1 MEQSQE
7 AILQAAMQEF
17 HAKGFAGA
25 RMQRIADLCGL
36 NKALIH
42 YYFNTKTQLYQEILR
57 YIMEFYWNELHQNLP
72 NIAQVDDGYIYLKK
86 LVELH
91 FELFANY
98 PNYTGIIM
106 QEMASGGPFL
116 HQLNALDKEISA
128 RGMQSVIKDI
138 EQLMEKGKLHKQDAF
153 ELFLNVTGMCFYT
166 HLAMPFRDAGFS
178 DWFTHRS
185 KEEHISKRMESI
197 LLLVRSATIAKLGS
211 N

>member
-17 HAKGFAGA
+17 HTKGFSGA

-57 YIMEFYWNELHQNLP
+57 YIMEFYWSELRQNLP
-72 NIAQVDDGYIYLKK
+72 NAAQVEDGYIYLKK

-91 FELFANY
+91 FELFRSY

-116 HQLNALDKEISA
+116 HQLNALDKETSA
-128 RGMQSVIKDI
+128 RGMQSIIKDL
-138 EQLMEKGKLHKQDAF
+138 EELMKEGKLVKQDAF

-178 DWFTHRS
+178 DWLAVRT
-185 KEEHISKRMESI
+185 KEEHISKRIESI
-197 LLLVRSATIAKLGS
+197 LLLIRLATTAKREAS
-211 N
+211 